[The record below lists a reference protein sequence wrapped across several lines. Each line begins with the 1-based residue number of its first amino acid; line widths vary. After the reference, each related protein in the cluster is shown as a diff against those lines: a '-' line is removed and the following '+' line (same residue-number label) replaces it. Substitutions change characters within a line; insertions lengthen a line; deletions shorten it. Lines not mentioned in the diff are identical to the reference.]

1 VKRAHILGAVLLT
14 AGWLYGAS
22 AAAQV
27 SATADASLFSAYV
40 WRGVTYTNRF
50 VVQPDL
56 SVTVPVQR
64 VSLTGDLWA
73 NIEPARYNGFSDI
86 SESGGTAKFDV
97 TEVTW
102 AGELGIPVTKQTTLT
117 FGATGYIFPNHSG
130 LTNEENTVELY
141 GTAELDAPLKPT
153 ASLYYDVG
161 VVRGA
166 YVEGG
171 ISHEFALAKR
181 TSMTLGG
188 TVGFS
193 AGQDADLDASGE
205 PRAESFNFAKN
216 GFTHAD
222 LWTTAAI
229 TAGAVSVSPTLHVVI
244 TGDDVTKASKIEHD
258 PDTGLPRFNRTGA
271 KLWFGVTLEWA
282 R

>member
-1 VKRAHILGAVLLT
+1 LGAVLLT
-14 AGWLYGAS
+14 AGWLRGAP

-50 VVQPDL
+50 VLQPDL
-56 SVTVPVQR
+56 SVTFPVKH

-86 SESGGTAKFDV
+86 SESGGTSKFDV
-97 TEVTW
+97 TEITW
-102 AGELGIPVTKQTTLT
+102 AGELGLPVTKQATLT
-117 FGATGYIFPNHSG
+117 LGATGYIFPNHSG
-130 LTNEENTVELY
+130 LTEAENTVEVY
-141 GTAELDAPLKPT
+141 GTAELDVPLKPT

-166 YVEGG
+166 YLEGG
-171 ISHEFALAKR
+171 ISHEFAVAKK
-181 TSMTLGG
+181 TSITLGG
-188 TVGFS
+188 LAGFS

-205 PRAESFNFAKN
+205 PRAESFNFEKN

-229 TAGAVSVSPTLHVVI
+229 AAGAMTISPTFHLII
-244 TGDDVTKASKIEHD
+244 TGDDATKVSKIEHD
-258 PDTGLPRFNRTGA
+258 PATGLSRFNRTGA